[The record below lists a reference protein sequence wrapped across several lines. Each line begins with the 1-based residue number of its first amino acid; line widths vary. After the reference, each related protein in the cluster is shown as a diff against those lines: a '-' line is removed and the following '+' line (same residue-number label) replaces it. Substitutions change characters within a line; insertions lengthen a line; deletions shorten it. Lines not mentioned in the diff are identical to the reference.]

1 MRKSVLVE
9 ITNNCNLRCKHC
21 YNNKYLNNNDIN
33 EEVFFKNLEILKKE
47 GYNHIH
53 LLGGEPL
60 MNENVVSYISK
71 LKSMGFTITINTN
84 ATLFN
89 DDFIKNA
96 MPKIQ
101 QLSFSLDG
109 VTADKND
116 EIRNKGTFD
125 RVLENISKIGK
136 CETELILNYVI
147 TSSNYIDMYRIV
159 DIADELS
166 ISIINLLW
174 FYEVEN
180 NSIFSPKDEQYE
192 EIFDQL
198 EKLLLYSNEKNR
210 CINFDLPPKVLEYF
224 FNIGFIEKFINK
236 NSCQCFAN
244 DTNIY
249 MNVKGEIYP
258 CHPFYEK
265 YGFAYELKSGSY
277 DEYCNAIKSI
287 LSNDILDEKSCEKCD
302 FIDKCLKCPIQ
313 NKNIKLCNYIEQRCF
328 KIYSDI
334 IKSNCVYL
342 LNDNYKLIF
351 RNKIIDLNRN
361 KIITLSD
368 EVLSIIETKVFGFEI
383 SILCSLELYGLIK
396 RGIVY
401 ERLP

>member
-60 MNENVVSYISK
+60 MNESVVSYISK

-192 EIFDQL
+192 EIFDEL

-224 FNIGFIEKFINK
+224 FN
-236 NSCQCFAN
+236 
-244 DTNIY
+244 
-249 MNVKGEIYP
+249 
-258 CHPFYEK
+258 
-265 YGFAYELKSGSY
+265 
-277 DEYCNAIKSI
+277 
-287 LSNDILDEKSCEKCD
+287 
-302 FIDKCLKCPIQ
+302 
-313 NKNIKLCNYIEQRCF
+313 
-328 KIYSDI
+328 
-334 IKSNCVYL
+334 
-342 LNDNYKLIF
+342 LN
-351 RNKIIDLNRN
+351 
-361 KIITLSD
+361 
-368 EVLSIIETKVFGFEI
+368 
-383 SILCSLELYGLIK
+383 
-396 RGIVY
+396 
-401 ERLP
+401 P